1 MAYADS
7 RTNSVPFDFYETPK
21 YAVDKLLEVE
31 KFEGT
36 ILEPCSG
43 NGAISKVLEASGY
56 QVISSDLRPEGIYG
70 NGGVDIFSLEGI
82 QANNLI
88 TNPPYGRKI
97 LDLVKHCLTLADQK
111 ICLLL
116 RLAFLEAQSRYVFF
130 KEENTLEKVYVFSKR
145 VIMLKEGEPMTGS
158 KMAFAWFIW
167 NKQYK
172 GKPFIDWLF

>member
-1 MAYADS
+1 ME
-7 RTNSVPFDFYETPK
+7 R
-21 YAVDKLLEVE
+21 LL
-31 KFEGT
+31 KCLKPL
-36 ILEPCSG
+36 I
-43 NGAISKVLEASGY
+43 
-56 QVISSDLRPEGIYG
+56 QVISSGDQRNLWKWQVTFFLRRY
-70 NGGVDIFSLEGI
+70 